1 MKFSKV
7 YGKNARGKTY
17 PEQSTRQALRG
28 SRRAQG
34 GPGITEG
41 QNPVAKEV

>member
-1 MKFSKV
+1 MKTNGKRLNDRSKP
-7 YGKNARGKTY
+7 Y

-28 SRRAQG
+28 SRRARG

-41 QNPVAKEV
+41 KNPQSKTLA